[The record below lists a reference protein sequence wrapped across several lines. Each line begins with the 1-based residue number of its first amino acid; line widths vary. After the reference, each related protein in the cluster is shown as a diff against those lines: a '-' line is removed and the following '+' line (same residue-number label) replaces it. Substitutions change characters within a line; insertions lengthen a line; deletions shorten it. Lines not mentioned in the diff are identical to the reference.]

1 VVDWVL
7 ILVVLLAL
15 VFDFVNGFH
24 DTANAIATSIMT
36 NAIKIPYAIMMASTL
51 NFVGAMLST
60 HVAETIG
67 KSIVDPST
75 ITSTV
80 VVITLISAI
89 LWNIITWKYGL
100 PSSSSHALI
109 GSLIGITIAAGATL
123 QMQGVYRIAIALVL
137 SPIMG
142 LCGGVLMMVLFYRA
156 FRGIAVSR
164 ISRWFRKVQVF
175 SSAFMALSHG
185 GNDAQK
191 SMGIIAMALAA
202 SGVITGHF
210 HIPLWVK
217 LACALAMALGTAF
230 GGWRIIKTVGR
241 GITEIR
247 RPIQGCA
254 ADTVSATV
262 IQIATHCGLPV
273 STTHVVT
280 SAICG
285 VGAADNIYNVNWNV
299 MKRIVVTW
307 FITIP
312 IAAVFAGLIYK
323 IFETLCALLR

>member
-1 VVDWVL
+1 VVDLVL
-7 ILVVLLAL
+7 ILIVLLAL
-15 VFDFVNGFH
+15 IFDFVNGFH

-36 NAIKIPYAIMMASTL
+36 NAIKIPYAILMASIL
-51 NFVGAMLST
+51 NFVGAMIST

-80 VVITLISAI
+80 VVITLVSAI

-109 GSLIGITIAAGATL
+109 GSLIGITIAAGAAL
-123 QMQGVYRIAIALVL
+123 QMQGVYRIALALIL
-137 SPIMG
+137 SPILG
-142 LCGGVLMMVLFYRA
+142 LCGGVAMMIFFYRA

-175 SSAFMALSHG
+175 TAAFMALSHG

-202 SGVITGHF
+202 SGVMTGQF
-210 HIPLWVK
+210 HIPFWVK
-217 LACALAMALGTAF
+217 LACALAMAMGTAF

-241 GITEIR
+241 GIVEIR

-262 IQIATHCGLPV
+262 IQIATYLGLPV

-285 VGAADNIYNVNWNV
+285 VGAADNVYNVNWNV
-299 MKRIVVTW
+299 MKRIIITW

-312 IAAVFAGLIYK
+312 IVAVFAGTIYK
-323 IFETLCALLR
+323 IFSLLIHPG